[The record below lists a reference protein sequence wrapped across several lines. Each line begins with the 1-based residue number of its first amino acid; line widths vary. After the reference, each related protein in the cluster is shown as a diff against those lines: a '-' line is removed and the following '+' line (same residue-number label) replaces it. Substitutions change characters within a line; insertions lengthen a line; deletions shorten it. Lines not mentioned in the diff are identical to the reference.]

1 MILTKQ
7 DHNNSH
13 VSITKIFQKKKNK
26 KREHGR
32 NRYKNMSYEKKT
44 KKKRISQKLL

>member
-26 KREHGR
+26 K
-32 NRYKNMSYEKKT
+32 
-44 KKKRISQKLL
+44 KRTWKEQI